1 MALFKNKYRNKK
13 VDIDGVKFDSI
24 KESRRFLVLK
34 EALNKHEIGPI
45 TVHQTFVLHA
55 AFEKD
60 GKKYRP
66 ITYEAD
72 FTYQQNGINV
82 IEETKGFHTKD
93 YMIKKKM
100 MIKIIYDNCLYL
112 TLS

>member
-13 VDIDGVKFDSI
+13 VEIDGVKFDSI
-24 KESRRFLVLK
+24 KESRRYLVLK

-45 TVHQTFVLHA
+45 TVHQTFVLQA

-72 FTYQQNGINV
+72 FTYQQNGITV
-82 IEETKGFHTKD
+82 IEDTKGFRTKD

-100 MIKIIYDNCLYL
+100 LIKNLPDNCRFVEL
-112 TLS
+112 